1 LKRFILE
8 AVLNR
13 TKGFVVWIA
22 VLLAVFTPRL
32 SFGQFAQRGGVEGIV
47 TDSSGAV
54 IPDAT
59 VTLLD
64 LEQKTTKSSTTDAN
78 GHYSFAEVTAGT
90 YEVTASH
97 AGFETTK
104 SSTITVNLGRSARYD
119 LKLNI
124 GAQTETVTVD
134 SSTAV
139 METGQANLNT
149 NVTEKQFEQL
159 PLNGRN
165 FTSVAALA
173 PGVATE
179 PQQNINPGG
188 TFSVG
193 AQFASGGVAFTT
205 GGLVEGS
212 RDNGFYVNGVN
223 ITDNY
228 ETSLSY
234 EPSVEALSTGTLQVA
249 DFSAA
254 NGHDFSTLSMQTK
267 GGSSTFHGQAY
278 DFIEN
283 DAFNATNPF
292 DKAFAGYS
300 GSDNFTKPTLRRNQ
314 FGGGVGGPVY
324 IPKFLT
330 GLRNKAF
337 FFANYENFIESD
349 GNQPVYQS
357 VPSAAE
363 RTGDFSELLGG
374 PNPLQ
379 LYNPFFTTYDPNGFS
394 SRPIVPNNR
403 LDLAKRPDGTAVF
416 DSASQALM
424 NLYPLPNISGAPS
437 SQVNYATTQKLGFS
451 VYHFDSRFDFNAT
464 SKDNI
469 FVTYSKSHG
478 TNDNSGNLP
487 PSQLYVS
494 NVDDYAYLLTA
505 NYAHVFTSTLVNEFI
520 FGIGD
525 AALQTVAPDQIS
537 YLNSDA
543 NPFNKVFQ
551 NTGSGIT
558 RGVLQMQVDNY
569 ASPGFSQVFRAENKI
584 LQFSDNVSWTKHR
597 HTLSIGGNYF
607 RKSEF
612 DWDFARYVDFQQ
624 KFSTGGSLQNYEG
637 GDAMADLA
645 MGLPELIHQRY
656 NFQGGDATSPELDV
670 TFPYWG
676 FYVND
681 KFAVTPRLTFTIGL
695 RYDLSI
701 PLYANNNL
709 CCAIYNPTSDG
720 GTLKLPGLASGV
732 PQHYLS
738 TPKKDFAPRV
748 SFAYNLD
755 RSTVLRAGYAIFY
768 DVGATQ
774 ISNEVGNALNGVPGY
789 FSGDEIT
796 NVTKGAPSDTPVLG
810 LSNIF
815 QVPPPLTPGNYP
827 VSTGQGQGY
836 FGDGYYSTVYYYD
849 QHSTP
854 LPYYQRFMM
863 DLQHEITPRDTF
875 TLSYLGAQ
883 GRKGSNYINI
893 NLPAYQT
900 NWPTQNAFNAARP
913 NNAGRFG
920 DIFVQ
925 RPTLNSF
932 YNAAVVQYQHQFVH
946 GFQILSNYTWGKT
959 VSDYPYVNTLAANG
973 ETGFNGFQYPEVYN
987 RGENTLSHRSR
998 FVYSGIWS
1006 PTYGQTWNHG
1016 VREVLS
1022 DWRLSFIGTVESGNA
1037 LTIINDA
1044 TSPLDYAGAGELQVN
1059 GDPNIGHSSKNFFSL
1074 FNTSAFTIPATG
1086 VRGNSG
1092 LGTIRGPGQNNLDAS
1107 LAKNFPIFDRFHA
1120 EFRADAFNVLN
1131 HTQWNGAQTYQ
1142 TKTGTRS
1149 GIPFGAATGAR
1160 EARILQLAFKLAF

>member
-1 LKRFILE
+1 MSRIK
-8 AVLNR
+8 
-13 TKGFVVWIA
+13 KCFVWV
-22 VLLAVFTPRL
+22 VFFMTVVAPAL

-47 TDSSGAV
+47 TDSTGAV
-54 IPDAT
+54 VPGTT

-64 LEQKTTKSSTTDAN
+64 LEQKATKTAMSDAT
-78 GHYSFAEVTAGT
+78 GHYSFPEVTAGT
-90 YEVTASH
+90 YQVTASH
-97 AGFETTK
+97 AGFETTQ
-104 SSTITVNLGRSARYD
+104 SGVITVNLGRNARYD
-119 LKLNI
+119 LQLKI
-124 GAQTETVTVD
+124 GAQSEQVTVD

-139 METGQANLNT
+139 METGQANLST

-165 FTSVAALA
+165 FTSVAALS
-173 PGVATE
+173 PGISTQ
-179 PQQNINPGG
+179 PQANLNPGG
-188 TFSVG
+188 TYSVG

-205 GGLVEGS
+205 GGVVQGS

-267 GGSSTFHGQAY
+267 GGTSTFHGQAY

-283 DAFNATNPF
+283 DALNAINPF
-292 DKAFAGYS
+292 TKSFAAYTGNN
-300 GSDNFTKPTLRRNQ
+300 DFAKPTLRRNQ
-314 FGGGVGGPVY
+314 FGGGIGGPVF
-324 IPKFLT
+324 IPKILE

-349 GNQPVYQS
+349 GAQPVYQS

-374 PNPLQ
+374 SNPLQ
-379 LYNPFFTTYDPNGFS
+379 LYNPFFTTYDANGFS
-394 SRPIVPNNR
+394 SRPVIPNNR
-403 LDLAKRPDGTAVF
+403 LDQAVRPDGSSVF
-416 DSASQALM
+416 DPASKALM
-424 NLYPLPNISGAPS
+424 ALYPLPNISGTPS
-437 SQVNYATTQKLGFS
+437 SQLNYVTTQKLGFS
-451 VYHFDSRFDFNAT
+451 VYHFDSRFDLNLT

-478 TNDNSGNLP
+478 DNNNSGNLA

-494 NVDDYAYLLTA
+494 DVDDGAYLVTV
-505 NYAHVFTSTLVNEFI
+505 NYARVFTPNLVNEFI

-525 AALQTVAPDQIS
+525 SALQTVAPNQIS
-537 YLNSDA
+537 FLNSDA
-543 NPFNKVFQ
+543 NPFNQVFQ

-558 RGVLQMQVDNY
+558 RGVLQMIVDNY
-569 ASPGFSQVFRAENKI
+569 ASPGFNQVFRAENKVM
-584 LQFSDNVSWTKHR
+584 QFSDNVSWSKGR
-597 HTLSIGGNYF
+597 HTMTFGGNYF
-607 RKSEF
+607 RKSEY
-612 DWDFARYVDFQQ
+612 DWDFARFVEFQQ

-645 MGLPELIHQRY
+645 MGLPETIHQRY
-656 NFQGGDATSPELDV
+656 DFQGGDATSPELDV

-676 FYVND
+676 FYAND
-681 KFAVTPRLTFTIGL
+681 KFAVTPRLTLTVGL

-709 CCAIYNPTSDG
+709 CCAIYQPTTDG
-720 GTLKLPGLASGV
+720 GVLKLPGIAQGV
-732 PQHYLS
+732 AQHYLS
-738 TPKKDFAPRV
+738 ATKKDFAPRV

-755 RSTVLRAGYAIFY
+755 KNTVLRAGYAIFY

-774 ISNEVGNALNGVPGY
+774 ISTEVGNALNGVPGY

-815 QVPPPLTPGNYP
+815 QTPPPLVPGNYP
-827 VSTGQGQGY
+827 VSTGPGQGY
-836 FGDGYYSTVYYYD
+836 FGDGYYSTAYYYD
-849 QHSTP
+849 QKSTP
-854 LPYYQRFMM
+854 LPYYQRFML
-863 DLQHEITPRDTF
+863 DVQHEITPRDSF
-875 TLSYLGAQ
+875 TLSYLGSQ
-883 GRKGSNYINI
+883 GRKGSNYINE

-900 NWPTQNAFNAARP
+900 NWPTKNAYNNARP
-913 NNAGRFG
+913 NNLGRFG
-920 DIFVQ
+920 DIYVQ
-925 RPTLNSF
+925 RPNLNAF
-932 YNAAVVQYQHQFVH
+932 YNAAVAQFQHQFTH
-946 GFQILSNYTWGKT
+946 GLQFLSNYTWGKT

-973 ETGFNGFQYPEVYN
+973 EGGFNGFQDPHIYN
-987 RGENTLSHRSR
+987 RGESTLSHRHR

-1006 PTYGQTWNHG
+1006 PTYGQSWNR
-1016 VREVLS
+1016 VAREALT
-1022 DWRLSFIGTVESGNA
+1022 DWRASFIGTIESGEA

-1044 TSPLDYAGAGELQVN
+1044 TSALDYAGTDELFVN
-1059 GDPNIGHSSKNFFSL
+1059 GDPNLSRGSKNFL
-1074 FNTSAFTIPATG
+1074 NQFNTAAFTIPVTG

-1092 LGTIRGPGQNNLDAS
+1092 LGTIRGPGQNNLDLS
-1107 LAKNFPIFDRFHA
+1107 LAKTFPIFERFHA
-1120 EFRADAFNVLN
+1120 EFRADAYNALN

-1149 GIPFGAATGAR
+1149 GIPFGAATNAR
-1160 EARILQLAFKLAF
+1160 EARILQLAVKLAF